1 MSSFDRGPMNGVI
14 RQANRVVGAVCLSE
28 SSGGFVEQFN
38 RLYGAMQMRAEG
50 TVPPTKDSIPLP
62 VRTGPNYRP
71 PAAARHGRWGDHG

>member
-50 TVPPTKDSIPLP
+50 TVPPTKDSIP
-62 VRTGPNYRP
+62 TGPNYRP